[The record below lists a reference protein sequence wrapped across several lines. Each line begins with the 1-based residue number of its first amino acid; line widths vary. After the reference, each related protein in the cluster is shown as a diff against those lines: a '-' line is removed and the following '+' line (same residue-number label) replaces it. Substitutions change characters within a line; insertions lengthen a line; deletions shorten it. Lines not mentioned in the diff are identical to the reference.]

1 MMRRGWE
8 WFAEKAKTK
17 HAEWWLVALSFS
29 ESSFFLIPPDVLLIA
44 ILSARAGRWTYY
56 AFLTSLASVLGAV
69 FGYLVGYFVFVP
81 IAQPIIDFYHLSEE
95 FAQVGKLFVDSTFW
109 AVLTAAFTPIP
120 FKVFVLAGGF
130 FKVPILPFLA
140 GSIIGRSVRFF
151 GVAWVSQKFGPTVAE
166 KYIEN
171 FNYITIVAVIITL
184 IALSVTLD
192 LPLLIW

>member
-1 MMRRGWE
+1 MKRLWE

-17 HAEWWLVALSFS
+17 HAEGWLVAVSFS
-29 ESSFFLIPPDVLLIA
+29 ESSFFIVPPDVLLIA
-44 ILSARAGRWTYY
+44 MLSARAGRWAYY
-56 AFLTSLASVLGAV
+56 AFLTSLASVLGAI
-69 FGYLVGYFVFVP
+69 FGYLIGFFVFVP

-95 FAQVGKLFVDSTFW
+95 FSQVGKYFVDSTFL

-151 GVAWVSQKFGPTVAE
+151 GVAWVSHKFGPMVAE

-171 FNYITIVAVIITL
+171 FNYVTIVIVIIAL
-184 IALSVTLD
+184 IVLSVLFD